1 MTTCTGTPAE
11 QNLEDYLLGTL
22 PETEAEKFEEH
33 YFDCPVCLAQ
43 LEALQA
49 VTLKLRSEPRKPVK
63 APIPWPVRFAAPVRF
78 AVLGAIAAMLV
89 LGFFAFRDRRQTQQP
104 AVAVAPVAPAPQ
116 TSPSTTPK
124 PRSMATAAIS
134 HLADLTLPAFR
145 APNLR
150 GASGD
155 PQFEEGMKA
164 YSSHD
169 CPRAVKTL
177 AQVPSEGEDSFAAR
191 FYSGV
196 CLMHE
201 GDLAG
206 ASKSLRG
213 VADAGDSPQ
222 QEAAFY
228 YLAQIALAGNDSTT
242 ARHYLSRTISLH
254 GDLERR
260 ARAELNKVREGENN
274 Q

>member
-1 MTTCTGTPAE
+1 
-11 QNLEDYLLGTL
+11 
-22 PETEAEKFEEH
+22 
-33 YFDCPVCLAQ
+33 

-49 VTLKLRSEPRKPVK
+49 VTLKLRSELRTPVR
-63 APIPWPVRFAAPVRF
+63 APIPWPVRFAA
-78 AVLGAIAAMLV
+78 LGAIAATLV
-89 LGFFAFRDRRQTQQP
+89 VGFFAYRDKRQTQQA
-104 AVAVAPVAPAPQ
+104 AVAVAPAVPAPQ
-116 TSPSTTPK
+116 ASPSTTPK
-124 PRSMATAAIS
+124 PPSMTTAALS

-145 APNLR
+145 SPNLR
-150 GASGD
+150 GASGNL
-155 PQFEEGMKA
+155 QFEAGMKA

-169 CPRAVKTL
+169 CPLAIKTL
-177 AQVPSEGEDSFAAR
+177 VQVPSEDEDSLASR
-191 FYSGV
+191 FYSGI

-201 GDLAG
+201 GDLAS

-260 ARAELNKVREGENN
+260 ARAELNKVRDGENN

>member
-1 MTTCTGTPAE
+1 M
-11 QNLEDYLLGTL
+11 
-22 PETEAEKFEEH
+22 
-33 YFDCPVCLAQ
+33 
-43 LEALQA
+43 
-49 VTLKLRSEPRKPVK
+49 
-63 APIPWPVRFAAPVRF
+63 RFAAPIRF

-89 LGFFAFRDRRQTQQP
+89 VGFFAFRDRRQTRQP
-104 AVAVAPVAPAPQ
+104 AVAVAPASQA
-116 TSPSTTPK
+116 SPSATPK
-124 PRSMATAAIS
+124 PPSITTASIS

-150 GASGD
+150 GASGN
-155 PQFEEGMKA
+155 PQFEAGMKA

-169 CPRAVKTL
+169 CPSAVKTL
-177 AQVPSEGEDSFAAR
+177 VQVPSEDEDSLAAR

-196 CLMHE
+196 CRMHE

-228 YLAQIALAGNDSTT
+228 FLAQIALAGNDSTT

-254 GDLERR
+254 GDLEQR
-260 ARAELNKVREGENN
+260 ARAELAKVREGEIS